1 MQENELKL
9 KLISQLL
16 SIKTSN
22 KGIKNFREV
31 FYNDFLKFIDKESFL
46 FKTEV
51 IFKLQKIEEELRLIS
66 AYPKLYIKNNI
77 ALGGGYSAGKS
88 EFISSFIKSS
98 LKLPRG
104 VIPTTAI
111 PTYVVNEEKDILLGC
126 SKNGGTVDLEKIDKD
141 FYKQLSHNFIKSF
154 EFNLKDIMPYVI
166 VGTKLEYENICFIDT
181 PGYNPA
187 DINEGF
193 TNEDISTAKKF
204 LEDVNIIIWLIGA
217 DASGVISANDI
228 DFLNSLNLKD
238 KKLYVVYNKADLKN
252 VNELEEVLEII
263 EEVLQER
270 DINFEG
276 ISAYS
281 SVMKKEFIYIK
292 KSLKEF
298 LEENNM
304 LSYQHSI
311 YSELRNIYLSFKR
324 TIKKQQKEKQ
334 KILKLIHSI
343 SLDILEEMGKSNIIE
358 KLDKL
363 KMFYLEKE
371 DNLEA
376 NSLIKLKDIFEK
388 FKKSVD
394 MVFDK
399 KNDVDI
405 FYEDLYIKMKNGLY
419 GLINEFNEWVIEP
432 EYDDIDELEEGL
444 YKAKKYDK
452 YGLIGMSGNIIL
464 NFEYDDIIRLDEG
477 AFKIKK
483 DYSDNILRKLLSK
496 KYKYGLLDKKGTI
509 ILKPEFNEVV
519 FLGNGLFR
527 IKKDNKYGLVTK
539 EGKVILE
546 CKYDY
551 INKLNNNL
559 FEIKK
564 GAKYEIID
572 NNGNCLKQLS
582 KKRIE
587 L

>member
-1 MQENELKL
+1 VQENELKL